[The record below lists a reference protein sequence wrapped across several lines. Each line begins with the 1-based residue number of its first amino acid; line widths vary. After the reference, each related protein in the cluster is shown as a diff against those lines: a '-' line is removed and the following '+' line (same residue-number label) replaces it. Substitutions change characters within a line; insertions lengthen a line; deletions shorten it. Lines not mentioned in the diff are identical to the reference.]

1 MKRVYPVQPIVGVA
15 AVVLC
20 DGKVLLEKRRNDP
33 GKGQWS
39 IPGGLIELGEKTK
52 MALVREVKEETGLD
66 VQVLDLIDVF
76 DNLEFDDEGRLRY
89 HFVIIDY
96 LAKLKTGMLKAS
108 SDAEDLRWVELGE
121 IEDYDLT
128 KSFRSFYERNKQRLT
143 KLAKHSQRIV

>member
-1 MKRVYPVQPIVGVA
+1 MKRVYPVQPIVGVG

-66 VQVLDLIDVF
+66 VQVLNLIDVF

-96 LAKLKTGMLKAS
+96 LAKLKTGTLKAS

-143 KLAKHSQRIV
+143 RLAKHF